1 MNFDNIIGN
10 DKIKL
15 DLNKII
21 QTNNV
26 LHSYMFVGQE
36 GIGKKLFAIEFAKK
50 ILCINKEF
58 KDCSSCIKFDSKN
71 HPDFFIINEEGET
84 IKVEQIRNLVDK
96 INEKPIVS
104 ERKVYIINDSEKM
117 TVDAANC
124 LLKTLE
130 EPPEYAVLILIVSNV
145 SMLLNTIKSRC
156 IKIKFSQIS
165 NEALEEYLKK
175 NYNVDEVSKNLLT
188 LCDGS
193 IGKALNALEKK
204 EIYKQIDDF
213 VDSLETKD
221 FIEILNNSKFI
232 YDKENI
238 NQILDYMI
246 VCFYGKIEKNHKFMN
261 CINYV
266 SDSMRRLKL
275 NSNFDMTIDNLLL
288 NVWEGLRQ

>member
-1 MNFDNIIGN
+1 MT
-10 DKIKL
+10 L
-15 DLNKII
+15 R
-21 QTNNV
+21 
-26 LHSYMFVGQE
+26 FV
-36 GIGKKLFAIEFAKK
+36 I
-50 ILCINKEF
+50 
-58 KDCSSCIKFDSKN
+58 SCLP
-71 HPDFFIINEEGET
+71 PDFFIINEEGET

-130 EPPEYAVLILIVSNV
+130 EPPEYAVLILIVSNE

>member
-1 MNFDNIIGN
+1 MS
-10 DKIKL
+10 K
-15 DLNKII
+15 NKI
-21 QTNNV
+21 
-26 LHSYMFVGQE
+26 
-36 GIGKKLFAIEFAKK
+36 
-50 ILCINKEF
+50 
-58 KDCSSCIKFDSKN
+58 
-71 HPDFFIINEEGET
+71 
-84 IKVEQIRNLVDK
+84 
-96 INEKPIVS
+96 
-104 ERKVYIINDSEKM
+104 YIINSADKM
-117 TVDAANC
+117 TKEAQNS

-130 EPPEYAVLILIVSNV
+130 EPPEYAVLILIVSNE